1 MLGRLHIRC
10 LAFALYL
17 VGSVGASASPQNTP
31 RPESTEASKTQVL
44 LSRLPLEFEP
54 ASHRPDSFL
63 TRSGSVLI
71 GLSTTRMDF
80 QVGIG
85 SGSHLAITLDHANS
99 AANVSATERT
109 AAESNY
115 LVGNDASS
123 WRTHVPHY
131 DRLTYANVYSGVN
144 LTLYGNGQHLEHDF
158 IVKPGADWTRIQLG
172 YEGARSLSLDRKG
185 NLHVHMEGSEVVMRA
200 PFIYQMDHG
209 RRRQRSGRYVIRG
222 RQQVGFSVD
231 GVDRSAAL
239 VIDPVLDFS
248 TYLANLSVYVDGV
261 ATDPSGNTYIVGETF
276 SSAFPVTAGV
286 AQPVC
291 KSCPNT
297 GDIFVTKLN
306 SAGTAQVYST
316 YIGGNDDDQPDAIA
330 VDTNGNAVVTG
341 FTSSSDYPLKNPIT
355 SGTATTYDGFV
366 TSLTPDGSSFN
377 FSSRLGGS
385 SSAGTSAN
393 TYPGAVTTDSHGN
406 VYVSG
411 TTESPYLP
419 VTSGALNA
427 GVPSYANPYIFLTKL
442 QLNGSLTFGAMV
454 GNPGA
459 ASGGVGTTG
468 LAIDS
473 SGDIYMGGTVG
484 QDSTSTGTATP
495 WPTTPNAYQTQLI
508 SPNQNAPFATK
519 VAADGSKLIY
529 STLLGS
535 GHANTM
541 TVDAKD
547 EILLAGSAGYSFPIV
562 AGGYSSVSA
571 PSFIAKLSAD
581 GTTLSYS
588 SFFSSSASSIVSMTM
603 DAAGNLWLVGSAYGG
618 LPLVQPLQSQSGPGN
633 TGYVAELDPLLQTL
647 LFSTFFNGP
656 SGSTQMAGVAADAQ
670 SRIHIAGT
678 APDDLPTTSGAFL
691 TSVTPP
697 PPNYVYNY
705 GFAAVIDANGAS
717 PAICTGTSISPTA
730 QVGSSAQGSFQLT
743 NCGSAA
749 LVISALKLTSAQF
762 SLPSPAPCVE
772 SLAIGASCTI
782 DYTFSPTVAG
792 IASGTILI
800 TSNAPTPSYSA
811 NISGFGTAPQIS
823 VVSSQVTFPTQVT
836 GVPGVNAVALI
847 ANVGTAALV
856 IDTAKTTITSPFS
869 IVSTTC
875 GSPVPPP
882 APSDSGC
889 TYTLSYQPTA
899 VGTNTGTLTIF
910 SNDPVTP
917 KVTIAL
923 SGTELAAYSGPTI
936 NTLSPSAIQLDS
948 PATHI
953 FVQGSN
959 FFPASYIVVGGEPLP
974 TTFADSSQLSAT
986 IDASLLTSVGELP
999 VSVVNPSPG
1008 GASASVPLPVF
1019 RALSLSANSLIYE
1032 PVSKLLY
1039 ISVASTATIDPNTV
1053 VPIDPLTG
1061 IAGTP
1066 IAVGDDPGKLAVAS
1080 DGSSL
1085 YVGINGDHTLE
1096 RINLSKQA
1104 VDRTFPLPIDSFAG
1118 MTTVQDIH
1126 VVPGSPQSVVVSLSR
1141 PASPAEAGAA
1151 LYNDSGVVSFVPND
1165 YESNYYSIDSFAFT
1179 SSSSN
1184 YYAFPFANTFFGVT
1198 QVSSSALTPVTSGF
1212 SCCDETTGSL
1222 VASDGTSLYT
1232 NSGEVWN
1239 PVTRTLIGTLT
1250 PSPATYPLG
1259 QFFYEAS
1266 VVPDSGTSRV
1276 FFLDDFANGD
1286 SIYAFNSASLSPT
1299 GVISVPEQNY
1309 PEASDLVRWG
1319 ADGFAFRVKDVTGN
1333 NAITDQIVILR
1344 SSLAQTSA
1352 GSTPTLSK
1360 LTPASAAS
1368 GSPTLTL
1375 SLAGSGF
1382 IAGSTVL
1389 WNGTARETT
1398 FVSTSNLTALV
1409 PLTDLAQ
1416 AGTAQ
1421 ITVSNPGGTS
1431 TALTFTITGPNIT
1444 LSTQSLNFG
1453 GQPVGVASTPL
1464 LITVT
1469 NAGQSTVPLASLLYP
1484 ITGTN
1489 SSDFSA
1495 STSCGSSL
1503 TAGAQCSISLVF
1515 KPTAASAESATLTF
1529 SVSGTP
1535 AQTVSLSGTG
1545 VAADFSVVAGG
1556 SASATISAGQSAAY
1570 SLTFTPV
1577 GGFTGTVSLACSD
1590 LPDGVACHFTPASA
1604 SLASTSATT
1613 VAISVS
1619 TQAATTA
1626 AMSYPRRN
1634 GGHLPTQV
1642 FAAFIFLGATF
1653 WARRRRFDRRALALC
1668 SMLLSVCCLS
1678 LVTGLAG
1685 CSSSANTTKTVSGT
1699 PSGTYMFTVTS
1710 TSGTTSHT
1718 TTLTLIVQ

>member
-1 MLGRLHIRC
+1 
-10 LAFALYL
+10 
-17 VGSVGASASPQNTP
+17 
-31 RPESTEASKTQVL
+31 
-44 LSRLPLEFEP
+44 
-54 ASHRPDSFL
+54 
-63 TRSGSVLI
+63 
-71 GLSTTRMDF
+71 
-80 QVGIG
+80 
-85 SGSHLAITLDHANS
+85 
-99 AANVSATERT
+99 
-109 AAESNY
+109 
-115 LVGNDASS
+115 
-123 WRTHVPHY
+123 
-131 DRLTYANVYSGVN
+131 
-144 LTLYGNGQHLEHDF
+144 
-158 IVKPGADWTRIQLG
+158 
-172 YEGARSLSLDRKG
+172 
-185 NLHVHMEGSEVVMRA
+185 
-200 PFIYQMDHG
+200 
-209 RRRQRSGRYVIRG
+209 
-222 RQQVGFSVD
+222 
-231 GVDRSAAL
+231 
-239 VIDPVLDFS
+239 
-248 TYLANLSVYVDGV
+248 
-261 ATDPSGNTYIVGETF
+261 
-276 SSAFPVTAGV
+276 
-286 AQPVC
+286 
-291 KSCPNT
+291 
-297 GDIFVTKLN
+297 
-306 SAGTAQVYST
+306 
-316 YIGGNDDDQPDAIA
+316 
-330 VDTNGNAVVTG
+330 
-341 FTSSSDYPLKNPIT
+341 
-355 SGTATTYDGFV
+355 
-366 TSLTPDGSSFN
+366 
-377 FSSRLGGS
+377 
-385 SSAGTSAN
+385 
-393 TYPGAVTTDSHGN
+393 
-406 VYVSG
+406 
-411 TTESPYLP
+411 
-419 VTSGALNA
+419 
-427 GVPSYANPYIFLTKL
+427 
-442 QLNGSLTFGAMV
+442 
-454 GNPGA
+454 
-459 ASGGVGTTG
+459 
-468 LAIDS
+468 
-473 SGDIYMGGTVG
+473 
-484 QDSTSTGTATP
+484 
-495 WPTTPNAYQTQLI
+495 
-508 SPNQNAPFATK
+508 
-519 VAADGSKLIY
+519 
-529 STLLGS
+529 
-535 GHANTM
+535 
-541 TVDAKD
+541 
-547 EILLAGSAGYSFPIV
+547 
-562 AGGYSSVSA
+562 
-571 PSFIAKLSAD
+571 
-581 GTTLSYS
+581 
-588 SFFSSSASSIVSMTM
+588 
-603 DAAGNLWLVGSAYGG
+603 
-618 LPLVQPLQSQSGPGN
+618 
-633 TGYVAELDPLLQTL
+633 
-647 LFSTFFNGP
+647 
-656 SGSTQMAGVAADAQ
+656 
-670 SRIHIAGT
+670 
-678 APDDLPTTSGAFL
+678 
-691 TSVTPP
+691 
-697 PPNYVYNY
+697 
-705 GFAAVIDANGAS
+705 
-717 PAICTGTSISPTA
+717 
-730 QVGSSAQGSFQLT
+730 
-743 NCGSAA
+743 
-749 LVISALKLTSAQF
+749 
-762 SLPSPAPCVE
+762 
-772 SLAIGASCTI
+772 
-782 DYTFSPTVAG
+782 
-792 IASGTILI
+792 
-800 TSNAPTPSYSA
+800 
-811 NISGFGTAPQIS
+811 
-823 VVSSQVTFPTQVT
+823 
-836 GVPGVNAVALI
+836 
-847 ANVGTAALV
+847 
-856 IDTAKTTITSPFS
+856 
-869 IVSTTC
+869 
-875 GSPVPPP
+875 
-882 APSDSGC
+882 
-889 TYTLSYQPTA
+889 
-899 VGTNTGTLTIF
+899 
-910 SNDPVTP
+910 
-917 KVTIAL
+917 
-923 SGTELAAYSGPTI
+923 
-936 NTLSPSAIQLDS
+936 
-948 PATHI
+948 
-953 FVQGSN
+953 
-959 FFPASYIVVGGEPLP
+959 
-974 TTFADSSQLSAT
+974 
-986 IDASLLTSVGELP
+986 
-999 VSVVNPSPG
+999 
-1008 GASASVPLPVF
+1008 
-1019 RALSLSANSLIYE
+1019 
-1032 PVSKLLY
+1032 
-1039 ISVASTATIDPNTV
+1039 
-1053 VPIDPLTG
+1053 
-1061 IAGTP
+1061 
-1066 IAVGDDPGKLAVAS
+1066 
-1080 DGSSL
+1080 
-1085 YVGINGDHTLE
+1085 
-1096 RINLSKQA
+1096 
-1104 VDRTFPLPIDSFAG
+1104 
-1118 MTTVQDIH
+1118 
-1126 VVPGSPQSVVVSLSR
+1126 
-1141 PASPAEAGAA
+1141 
-1151 LYNDSGVVSFVPND
+1151 
-1165 YESNYYSIDSFAFT
+1165 
-1179 SSSSN
+1179 
-1184 YYAFPFANTFFGVT
+1184 
-1198 QVSSSALTPVTSGF
+1198 LTPVTSGF